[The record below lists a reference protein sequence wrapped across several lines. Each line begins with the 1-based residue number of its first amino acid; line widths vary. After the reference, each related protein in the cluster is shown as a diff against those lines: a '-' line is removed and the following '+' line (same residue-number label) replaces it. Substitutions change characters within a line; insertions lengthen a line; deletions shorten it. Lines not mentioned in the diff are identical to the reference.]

1 MIQFFR
7 ILAIP
12 LMLVGLPVAAATL
25 AGFFGAQWWLFDVI
39 SSFRAQYAVIL
50 ASVAAV
56 LALAR
61 WWVLVGV
68 AGVACLLNLA
78 VIFPLYLPRADT
90 AEEPA
95 RITVLSFNVLA
106 ENSRYQAVTNYIK
119 RTDPDV
125 VFLHEAYQPWEEAVE
140 AASLGYEITR
150 SRTEE
155 LIFGT
160 LVLTRP
166 GAEVRSF
173 GFATGQ
179 RRGVEVRQM
188 VGDREVAVLGIHPLA
203 PTGPGRTELRD
214 GQLDWAA
221 EWAESQ
227 SGPTVVTGDF
237 NATLWSHAYRELQR
251 RGGLTESMRGFGLQP
266 SYPVGA
272 PLLRVPIDNL
282 LHSTD
287 LATVSRQLGPAL
299 GSDHF
304 PLLVELAILGGG

>member
-1 MIQFFR
+1 VIQFFR
-7 ILAIP
+7 ILSVP
-12 LMLVGLPVAAATL
+12 VMLVALPVAAASV

-39 SSFRAQYAVIL
+39 SSFRVQYAAIL
-50 ASVAAV
+50 SVAV
-56 LALAR
+56 LVLVLAR
-61 WWVLVGV
+61 WWVLAGV
-68 AGVACLLNLA
+68 AGLALLLNLA
-78 VIFPLYLPRADT
+78 VILPLYLPRAEPS
-90 AEEPA
+90 AELP

-106 ENSRYQAVTNYIK
+106 GNSRYQAVTNYI
-119 RTDPDV
+119 RRVDPDV

-140 AASLGYEITR
+140 AADLGYEITR

-155 LIFGT
+155 LTFGT

-166 GAEVRSF
+166 GAEVRSYGF
-173 GFATGQ
+173 GAGQ
-179 RRGVEVRQM
+179 RRGVEVLQM
-188 VGDREVAVLGIHPLA
+188 VGDRQVAVLGIHPLA

-214 GQLDWAA
+214 GQLDWAG
-221 EWAESQ
+221 EWADSQ

-266 SYPVGA
+266 SYPVGT

-282 LHSTD
+282 LHSAD
-287 LATVSRQLGPAL
+287 LTTVSRQLGPSL

-304 PLLVELAILGGG
+304 PLLVELAVHGGS